1 MNTNTTNQTPTII
14 TVAAVEKPRLR
25 ITNSNSK
32 QVTFISL
39 SGMHEQVKKTC
50 KAHGIKIQNFYSQAV
65 VNMLLRLKQEAA
77 LVEEIKAAAGGE
89 AVGAA

>member
-1 MNTNTTNQTPTII
+1 MNTITTSQTASII
-14 TVAAVEKPRLR
+14 TAAAVEKPRLR

-65 VNMLLRLKQEAA
+65 VNMLLKLRQEAA
-77 LVEEIKAAAGGE
+77 LVAEIKAAADGE
-89 AVGAA
+89 AD